1 MTGSFFKISEK
12 GNGKHFHIVTLQI
25 AWIVHYSPGVYLLFP
40 LCELTETKN
49 QGILVTKDYL
59 AAKQI
64 LFADFENQS
73 RKVD

>member
-1 MTGSFFKISEK
+1 M
-12 GNGKHFHIVTLQI
+12 
-25 AWIVHYSPGVYLLFP
+25 YSLGVYLPFT

-59 AAKQI
+59 AAKEI
-64 LFADFENQS
+64 LFADFANKS